1 MTYQKL
7 FPIEY
12 NNKTFM
18 IFIDENNRKTFLEIN
33 ESGEYV
39 YPILEDFISLH
50 KMYNTK
56 ELFICYAPKFTF
68 KEKVKVLK
76 GSVVSLLTVVIMLNN
91 IPTALAAN
99 QKLEVKDDELIISAE
114 TLEQTTKYT
123 APTNVLEEI
132 ARILGEQ
139 NVTKEMVIEA
149 INNND
154 NLNDKYKTIATNL
167 LNAITDKYPNFNLIV
182 FYENIKTMKVEEYTI
197 EEFKEKYPEAPG
209 GGANYNA
216 ATNQIT
222 TIDEVEIEVL
232 YHEMFHATHTIYR
245 QTDNYI
251 ITRLEE
257 NTGIDEVFTDM
268 GASLV
273 ILSKNSYKEQGK
285 IVEYLLTTADYT
297 LEDYN
302 NYGVKAFIEKLSNK
316 YPTVDIN
323 YISEA
328 LNTMST
334 TLIYQGKEVAIDS
347 CPDLIDELFE
357 ICLQNISLENSYASF
372 NHFAKI
378 FFNATDP
385 ELVFNYL
392 EKYNEKLKQL
402 GYKNIISKEDALEKF
417 RIYKEANGVGYNTEE
432 TYPVLANEENKKR
445 IDEEGNLIDYPIE
458 TYSTTFDFPSLI
470 SSTMFEQYDTFGTSQ
485 YWTNISMENSL
496 INPHH
501 IKEIPIYLNGN
512 LLTTDYTSNLFIEV
526 GLTKENKTGYILTD
540 KNGKIIYQS
549 EEELKN
555 LSNRVSF
562 SYYLNNYSQFIEK
575 IELTEVLT
583 DWYLKLFQK
592 ETSYFKNIEWIDNEM
607 KIEPLYAINVI
618 KEDTIEYQYLKDC
631 LITSNNGLITV
642 SNMNLSFPSNIE
654 LSEAISLKD
663 ILAYSNVLDSNIVE
677 YTFQEGEIITMIEN
691 YLKDLSQERSR

>member
-12 NNKTFM
+12 NNKKFM
-18 IFIDENNRKTFLEIN
+18 IFIDENKRKTFLEIN

-56 ELFICYAPKFTF
+56 EPFICYAPKFTF

-91 IPTALAAN
+91 IPTALAVN
-99 QKLEVKDDELIISAE
+99 QKFEVKEDELIISADE
-114 TLEQTTKYT
+114 LEQTSKYT

-132 ARILGEQ
+132 ARILGDQ

-285 IVEYLLTTADYT
+285 IVEYLLTTVDYT

-302 NYGVKAFIEKLSNK
+302 NYGVKGLIEKLSNK

-328 LNTMST
+328 LNTMSN
-334 TLIYQGKEVAIDS
+334 TLIYQGNEVAIGS
-347 CPDLIDELFE
+347 CPDLINELFE

-392 EKYNEKLKQL
+392 EKYNEKLEQL
-402 GYKNIISKEDALEKF
+402 GYKNIISKEGALEKF
-417 RIYKEANGVGYNTEE
+417 KIYKEANGVGYNTEE
-432 TYPVLANEENKKR
+432 TYPVLVNEENKKR
-445 IDEEGNLIDYPIE
+445 IDEEGILIDCPIE

-470 SSTMFEQYDTFGTSQ
+470 SSTMFEQYDTFGTSK
-485 YWTNISMENSL
+485 YWTNISMENGL

-526 GLTKENKTGYILTD
+526 GLTKENKTGFILTD
-540 KNGKIIYQS
+540 KNGEIIYQS

-592 ETSYFKNIEWIDNEM
+592 KTSYFKNIEWIDNEM

>member
-7 FPIEY
+7 FPIDY
-12 NNKTFM
+12 NNKKFM
-18 IFIDENNRKTFLEIN
+18 LFLDENNRKTFLEIN
-33 ESGEYV
+33 ESGEFI
-39 YPILEDFISLH
+39 YPILEDFITLH
-50 KMYNTK
+50 KMYNTR
-56 ELFICYAPKFTF
+56 EPYLCYAPKFTF
-68 KEKVKVLK
+68 KEKVKVIK

-91 IPTALAAN
+91 IPTVLADN
-99 QKLEVKDDELIISAE
+99 QKIKVEADKLIISNE
-114 TLEQTTKYT
+114 TLEQTSKHT

-132 ARILGEQ
+132 AHILGEQ

-149 INNND
+149 IHKND
-154 NLNDKYKTIATNL
+154 NLNNKYKTIAINL
-167 LNAITDKYPNFNLIV
+167 LNAITDQYPNFNLIV

-216 ATNQIT
+216 FTNQIT

-245 QTDNYI
+245 QIDNYV

-257 NTGIDEVFTDM
+257 NTGIDEVFTNM

-273 ILSKNSYKEQGK
+273 VPSKNSYKEQGK
-285 IVEYLLTTADYT
+285 IVEYLLTTVNYT

-302 NYGVKAFIEKLSNK
+302 NYGVEGLIEKLSNK
-316 YPTVDIN
+316 YPSIDIN
-323 YISEA
+323 YISET

-334 TLIYQGKEVAIDS
+334 TAIYQGSEVAIDS
-347 CPDLIDELFE
+347 CPDLINELFE
-357 ICLQNISLENSYASF
+357 ICLQNISLENGYASF

-378 FFNATDP
+378 FFNASDP

-392 EKYNEKLKQL
+392 EKYNEKLNQL
-402 GYKNIISKEDALEKF
+402 GYKNIIMKEDALEKF
-417 RIYKEANGVGYNTEE
+417 RKYKEVNGVGYNTEE
-432 TYPVLANEENKKR
+432 TYPVLVNEENKKR
-445 IDEEGNLIDYPIE
+445 IDEEGNLIDFSE
-458 TYSTTFDFPSLI
+458 EFYSTTFDFPSLI
-470 SSTMFEQYDTFGTSQ
+470 SSTMFEQYNMFGTSQ
-485 YWTNISMENSL
+485 YWTNISIENGL

-501 IKEIPIYLNGN
+501 IKEIPIYLNDK
-512 LLTTDYTSNLFIEV
+512 LLTTNYTSNLFIEV
-526 GLTKENKTGYILTD
+526 GLTKENKIGFILTD
-540 KNGKIIYQS
+540 KNGQIIYQS
-549 EEELKN
+549 EKELKN
-555 LSNRVSF
+555 LSNRVLF

-592 ETSYFKNIEWIDNEM
+592 ETSYIKNIEWIDNEI

-618 KEDTIEYQYLKDC
+618 KEDTIEYQYLTDC

-642 SNMNLSFPSNIE
+642 SNMNLAFPSNIE
-654 LSEAISLKD
+654 LSEKRSLKD

-691 YLKDLSQERSR
+691 YLKDLNQERSR

>member
-12 NNKTFM
+12 NNKKFM
-18 IFIDENNRKTFLEIN
+18 IFIDENKRKTFLEIN

-56 ELFICYAPKFTF
+56 EPFICYAPKFTF

-154 NLNDKYKTIATNL
+154 NLNDKYKTIAINL

-209 GGANYNA
+209 GGAKYNA
-216 ATNQIT
+216 STNQIT

-273 ILSKNSYKEQGK
+273 IPSKNSYKEQGK